1 MSVVKSIT
9 LYKTE
14 GKSDK
19 VYQVSIKQS
28 GEGYLVEYQNGRRGS
43 TLRSGLK
50 TENPVSIESAEAIYN
65 DTVKAKTKD
74 GYTADVSGTSY
85 SGTENAGRVSG
96 FLPQLLNEVTSDD
109 LSTYIN
115 DPNYAL
121 QEKKNGEH
129 QLMISESA
137 SVSAANRLGLTVATA
152 DSRANELTELLNM
165 HRISGKTVLDGE
177 SMGDYF
183 YAFDLLMFNG
193 KDVRTLPFV
202 ERDELL
208 NYIITQQK
216 SKFPFKY
223 IKKVATYF
231 STEDKLRMTQ
241 QLKREN
247 AEGFVFKNIGAA
259 YTEGRPSS
267 GGDQLKFKFKAMA
280 TVEVSALNEGKRS
293 VAIAMLDG
301 FNKVVMGNVTIPSN
315 AEIPKVGSL
324 IEVEYLDCV
333 PGGSLFQPVYQFPRT
348 DKLVPDQ
355 ISTVKIKREENHDL
369 DVDNS
374 EHEVETV
381 SAYEPEPVR
390 IRRVA

>member
-1 MSVVKSIT
+1 MSAVKSTT

-28 GEGYLVEYQNGRRGS
+28 GDGYLVEYQNGRRGS

-50 TENPVSIESAEAIYN
+50 TEHPVSLESAETIYN

-74 GYTADVSGTSY
+74 GYTDDVSGTSY
-85 SGTENAGRVSG
+85 SGTENAGRVTG
-96 FLPQLLNEVTSDD
+96 FLPQLLNEVTSDN
-109 LSTYIN
+109 LSKYIN
-115 DPNYAL
+115 DPNFAL

-152 DSRANELTELLNM
+152 DNRVNELTELLKM
-165 HRISGKTVLDGE
+165 HRIAGKTVLDGE